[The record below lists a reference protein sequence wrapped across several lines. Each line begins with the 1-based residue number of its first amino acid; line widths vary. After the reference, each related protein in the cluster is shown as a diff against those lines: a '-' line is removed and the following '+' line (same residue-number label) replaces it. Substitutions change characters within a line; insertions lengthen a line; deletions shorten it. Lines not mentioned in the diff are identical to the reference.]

1 MPDNRFLASRPTIGL
16 LLGELEERYQSRL
29 WPVIVEVA
37 REKGV
42 NLFCFPGGP
51 LRGGNEFMA
60 QRNVVFDLVSP
71 KNLDALL
78 LFSGNLANYVTQ
90 EEINA
95 FCQRYQPLPMVS
107 IGLPI
112 DNIPSIL
119 VDNSKGIRTV
129 TRHLIENHH
138 AQRIAFIRGPVE
150 HIEAELRFQAF
161 IETLSE
167 FDLPLIPEIVVTGN
181 FSSHS
186 GQAATLQL
194 IKQQSIDFDAIVS
207 ANDRMAIGAMEALK
221 AHGFRIPDEVMIA
234 GFDDIDESSFTTP
247 PLTTAAQ
254 PFEELSRR
262 AIEML
267 LEQIDNKTVPERVL
281 LSTELI
287 VRKSCGCLM
296 VSPINVVNNLKKS
309 KLSVTEILTQN
320 WDAILSEM
328 LQTQKMNHKFPN
340 TVRPAWMEQLLSG
353 FIDEMKKG
361 QTNVFISVLN
371 DILQQAIS
379 YNHSIPNWQ
388 NTISVIRRHVLP
400 ATTTYDDLSY
410 AETIWE
416 QARELICEMAERAQA
431 SIKLQTIERSLL
443 VNEIGQLLLSTFE
456 IDELIEQIRNQLP
469 RLGIP
474 SCYIALYENQN
485 DPTGW
490 AQLIM
495 AYSDRDDQSDN
506 RYAQRFLSTDL
517 FPESLDDS
525 KMACTFAI
533 NPLYFRDQNIG
544 FIIFEMG
551 PLDGMIYETL
561 RRQISSA
568 LKGTLVIRERTQ
580 AEVELRKYQDFL
592 EELVKE
598 RTEKLVITNEQ
609 LQREIDERRRV
620 EDEIRQLNEDLEKR
634 VAART
639 SQLQATNQELES
651 FSYSVSHDLRAP
663 LRSINGYTHIL
674 LEDYQG
680 QFPEEVQ
687 NILGRVLINTC
698 RMDELIQNLL
708 SFSRLGRQALVK
720 TTTNCNLLVQQALS
734 ELDDEFQKKPV
745 EITINELPECQADPV
760 LLRQV
765 FINLLANAIKFS
777 NKREIPQIEI
787 GYIQSNGK
795 SAYYVKDNGIG
806 FDMQYSNRLFGVFQ
820 RLHSTEE
827 YEGSG
832 IGLAIVKRIIVRHG
846 GEVWAEAKENQGA
859 TFYFTVD

>member
-1 MPDNRFLASRPTIGL
+1 MSDNRFLASRPTIGL

-29 WPVIVEVA
+29 WPVIVEAA

-51 LRGGNEFMA
+51 LRGGNGFMA
-60 QRNVVFDLVSP
+60 QRNVVFDLVSS

-78 LFSGNLANYVTQ
+78 LFTGNLANYVTQ

-119 VDNSKGIRTV
+119 VDNSQGIRSV

-138 AQRIAFIRGPVE
+138 AQRIAFIRGPVG
-150 HIEAELRFQAF
+150 HNEAELRFQAF
-161 IETLSE
+161 IETLSK
-167 FDLPLIPEIVVTGN
+167 FDLPLIPEFVVTGN

-194 IKQQSIDFDAIVS
+194 IKQQSTNFDAIVS
-207 ANDRMAIGAMEALK
+207 ANDRMAIGAMESLK
-221 AHGFRIPDEVMIA
+221 AHSFRIPDDVMIA
-234 GFDDIDESSFTTP
+234 GFDDIDESGFTTP

-296 VSPINVVNNLKKS
+296 ISPINIVNNS
-309 KLSVTEILTQN
+309 EESRLSVTEILTQN
-320 WDAILSEM
+320 WEAILSEM
-328 LQTQKMNHKFPN
+328 LQTQKMNQKFPN
-340 TVRPAWMEQLLSG
+340 MVKPEWMEQLLSS
-353 FIDEMKKG
+353 FIDEMQKG

-371 DILQQAIS
+371 NILQQAIS

-388 NTISVIRRHVLP
+388 NTISVIRRYVLP

-495 AYSDRDDQSDN
+495 AYSDRDDQSDD
-506 RYAQRFLSTDL
+506 RYTQRFLSTDL

-525 KMACTFAI
+525 EMPCTFAI

-598 RTEKLVITNEQ
+598 RTEKLVNTNEQ
-609 LQREIDERRRV
+609 LQREIDERRRA
-620 EDEIRQLNEDLEKR
+620 EEEIRQLNEDLEKR

-674 LEDYQG
+674 LEDYRG
-680 QFPEEVQ
+680 QLPEEVQ

-720 TTTNCNLLVQQALS
+720 TATNCNLLVQQALT

-777 NKREIPQIEI
+777 NKQELPQIEI
-787 GYIQSNGK
+787 GCVQSDKK

-806 FDMQYSNRLFGVFQ
+806 FDMKHINRLFGVFQ
-820 RLHSTEE
+820 RLHSAEE

-859 TFYFTVD
+859 TFYFTLE